1 MTRVWVTG
9 AAGMLGR
16 EVCSALAAREMDF
29 IGTDREL
36 DITSQAAVDTFAE
49 REAFTHVINCAAYTG
64 VDACEAHEEEALRVN
79 ADGPA
84 HLARAAARRGAIA
97 VHVST
102 DYVFPGDARATPYTE
117 DDATGPINAYGR
129 TKLAGE
135 RAFLA
140 ALPTGH
146 VVRTSWL
153 FGDGPNFVATMLR
166 LFAEKPHVNVVGD
179 QVGRP
184 TYAPDLAAAVVGVAV
199 RQPAAGIYQFANA
212 GHVSWFQFAA
222 AIHAEARARGRT
234 VVATLGEITTAQYP
248 TPARRPAYSV
258 LATAKLERAIG
269 ITPRPWREA
278 LVAYLEA
285 TP

>member
-1 MTRVWVTG
+1 VTRVWVTG
-9 AAGMLGR
+9 ASGMLGR
-16 EVCSALAAREMDF
+16 EVCAALADRELDF

-49 REAFTHVINCAAYTG
+49 REPFTHLINCAAYTG
-64 VDACEAHEEEALRVN
+64 VDACEAHEEEAAHVN

-84 HLARAAARRGAIA
+84 HLARAASRCGAIA

-102 DYVFPGDARATPYTE
+102 DYVFPGDKGSPYVE

-135 RAFLA
+135 QRFLA
-140 ALPTGH
+140 ALPAGY

-166 LFAEKPHVNVVGD
+166 LFAEKPSVNVVGD

-184 TYAPDLAAAVVGVAV
+184 TYAPDLAEAIVTVATL
-199 RQPAAGIYQFANA
+199 QPPAGIYQFANA
-212 GHVSWFQFAA
+212 GHVSWYQFAA
-222 AIHAEARARGRT
+222 AIHADAAARGRT
-234 VVATLGEITTAQYP
+234 VTATLGEITTAQYP

-258 LATAKLERAIG
+258 LSTSKLERAIG

-278 LVAYLEA
+278 LVAYLESKS
-285 TP
+285 